1 MKIVDFSALF
11 SAANMVSDGSGTV
24 SLLLEQIRS
33 ERERKAAI
41 SAHTAAT
48 KITMTIRSEREKRK
62 KKNDRKNKEREE
74 RRDEERRKRERK
86 KLKKRHPRLPVGL
99 LARAR
104 RRRPFVSN
112 IFLPTSLPPHS
123 SYPS

>member
-62 KKNDRKNKEREE
+62 KKNDRKNKERERE
-74 RRDEERRKRERK
+74 EMRREEKEK
-86 KLKKRHPRLPVGL
+86 EK
-99 LARAR
+99 
-104 RRRPFVSN
+104 S
-112 IFLPTSLPPHS
+112 
-123 SYPS
+123 